1 MLLLQ
6 VFNGAFHFCISR
18 IDQLGQRRVVK
29 LIPKC

>member
-6 VFNGAFHFCISR
+6 FFNGAFHICVRR
-18 IDQLGQRRVVK
+18 IDQLRQRRVVK